1 MPKLIKLFDTK
12 QKKTLIGLLVLITI
26 ASILEMTSLAIIVP
40 IINSFL
46 EIETNSKENSLI
58 WISKIIQIDDFSISS
73 FLILFIFFFS
83 VKTLFSIFVSRKHQN
98 FIYDYV
104 GKISYNLFS
113 KYLSQDYKKYS
124 LKNSSELMRNILKE
138 IDLFSIYLQSFM
150 HIILE
155 SIILFGIIIFLLY
168 LLTIPTVI
176 VIIFSFIIFLI
187 YYFIFKKNLFEW
199 GKDRQLIE
207 RDRITYMQESFSSI
221 KEINF
226 FNRNDFFLNRFYKKN
241 KKFYEITSNFYFLSS
256 IPRYIFELFT
266 IIIIFI
272 VFSYLVIIGSPN
284 ENILKTI
291 AIFLA
296 ASFRIIPSVYR
307 LFNSTQS
314 LKYTSASFNIL
325 YEDYKSLKFKEEI
338 NKPSNLIF
346 KDKINLQIKNF
357 SHTNESNFKIKNID
371 LEIKKNQKIGI
382 IGKSGSGK
390 SSLIDILTGIIIK
403 NQCINLQV
411 DEKLIKTETDR
422 HNWQKKIGLIPQNI
436 SILNSSLKENI
447 LFGLD
452 EARYTDKEILNILS
466 VSNLSLLVDRLPN
479 GLNYQIKE
487 KGTNFSG
494 GEIQRIVIA
503 RALIINP
510 DILIFDEATS
520 ALDTF
525 TENEILEDINLLK
538 NKTIIMIS
546 HRMNTLKYCD
556 KIYLIEKGEIKDFGS
571 YDKFNEKY

>member
-1 MPKLIKLFDTK
+1 
-12 QKKTLIGLLVLITI
+12 
-26 ASILEMTSLAIIVP
+26 
-40 IINSFL
+40 
-46 EIETNSKENSLI
+46 
-58 WISKIIQIDDFSISS
+58 
-73 FLILFIFFFS
+73 
-83 VKTLFSIFVSRKHQN
+83 
-98 FIYDYV
+98 
-104 GKISYNLFS
+104 
-113 KYLSQDYKKYS
+113 
-124 LKNSSELMRNILKE
+124 MRNLLRE
-138 IDLFSIYLQSFM
+138 IDLFNLYLQSFM

-176 VIIFSFIIFLI
+176 IIIFSFIIFII
-187 YYFIFKKNLFEW
+187 YYFIVKKNLFEW

-207 RDRITYMQESFSSI
+207 KDRITYMQETFSSI

-226 FNRNDFFLNRFYKKN
+226 FNRNNFFLNRFYKKN
-241 KKFYEITSNFYFLSS
+241 KKFYKITSNFNFLNS

-266 IIIIFI
+266 IIIILI

-284 ENILKTI
+284 ENVLKTI

-307 LFNSTQS
+307 IFGSTQN
-314 LKYTSASFNIL
+314 LNYTRVSFNIL
-325 YEDYKSLKFKEEI
+325 YEDYKSLKKKEQI
-338 NKPSNLIF
+338 NESSNLVF

-357 SHTNESNFKIKNID
+357 SHVDESNFKIKNIS

-382 IGKSGSGK
+382 IGRSGSGK
-390 SSLIDILTGIIIK
+390 SSLIDILTGIIFENHCVK
-403 NQCINLQV
+403 LQV
-411 DEKLIKTETDR
+411 DQKLIKTEIDR

-466 VSNLSLLVDRLPN
+466 VSNLSLLLNRLPN
-479 GLNYQIKE
+479 GLNYKIKE

-494 GEIQRIVIA
+494 GEIQRIGIA

-525 TENEILEDINLLK
+525 TENEILKDINLLK
-538 NKTIIMIS
+538 NKTIIMFLILT
-546 HRMNTLKYCD
+546 TLAT
-556 KIYLIEKGEIKDFGS
+556 ET
-571 YDKFNEKY
+571 

>member
-46 EIETNSKENSLI
+46 EIETNPKENSLI

-187 YYFIFKKNLFEW
+187 YYFIVKKNLFEW
-199 GKDRQLIE
+199 GKDRQSIE

-314 LKYTSASFNIL
+314 LKYTSSSFNIL

-338 NKPSNLIF
+338 NKPSNLVF

-357 SHTNESNFKIKNID
+357 SHTDESNFKIKNIS

-390 SSLIDILTGIIIK
+390 SSLIDILTGIIIE

-411 DEKLIKTETDR
+411 DKKLIKTEIDR

-466 VSNLSLLVDRLPN
+466 VSNLSLLVNRLPN

-494 GEIQRIVIA
+494 GEIQRIGIA

-525 TENEILEDINLLK
+525 TENEILKDINLLK

-556 KIYLIEKGEIKDFGS
+556 KIYLIDKGKIKDNGS